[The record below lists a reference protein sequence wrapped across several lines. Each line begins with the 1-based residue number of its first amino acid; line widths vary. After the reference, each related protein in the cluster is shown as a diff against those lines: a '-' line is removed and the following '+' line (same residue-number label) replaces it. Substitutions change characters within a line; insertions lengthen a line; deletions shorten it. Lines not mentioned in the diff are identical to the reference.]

1 MEVNPPKMERG
12 CTCGTWHHHPHAH
25 PKREVGGGGGG
36 EWGGM
41 EETFLSQY
49 WNGDSTCNL
58 PHLIWQSHSLF
69 SPPLHPPPPP
79 APFPN
84 NLLLTVSGSRP
95 GTFWCRSLC
104 LGQTWERGGW
114 GVWRGWSPQC
124 SALLSASLHLHIHS
138 GRTAARTWNMTH
150 HEHSSSAPEYQIKL
164 HNNNKEDV

>member
-1 MEVNPPKMERG
+1 MWHRNTPPH
-12 CTCGTWHHHPHAH
+12 THTHPT
-25 PKREVGGGGGG
+25 PQTGGGGRGGGGGVC
-36 EWGGM
+36 
-41 EETFLSQY
+41 EEGWKTFLSQY
-49 WNGDSTCNL
+49 WNGDSNL
-58 PHLIWQSHSLF
+58 QPPTSNLTVTFSLLF

-79 APFPN
+79 PPN

-124 SALLSASLHLHIHS
+124 SALLSASLHLHSRS
-138 GRTAARTWNMTH
+138 GRTAAQTWNTTH
-150 HEHSSSAPEYQIKL
+150 HKHSSSAPEYQIKL